1 MQFAIDLMN
10 FVVVPWHRMSLS
22 SHEQFAN
29 TRIHMHTHHRIGAN
43 ARARIVSWREC
54 ACLRSSDR
62 VLGLSATAVS
72 FNSVRAEP
80 PDTKVVIVAHF
91 FDVLSIVRLALY
103 ARHVVR
109 DQQGVLIED
118 VPTLGLWY
126 VRECVRVYA
135 CACVPLRLSSCHH
148 RNAVRC
154 CSMLCFGVTCATC
167 HNSFLSHLRLELC
180 AGLA

>member
-1 MQFAIDLMN
+1 M
-10 FVVVPWHRMSLS
+10 R
-22 SHEQFAN
+22 
-29 TRIHMHTHHRIGAN
+29 
-43 ARARIVSWREC
+43 ARACAQICARIVSWREC

-126 VRECVRVYA
+126 VR
-135 CACVPLRLSSCHH
+135 ACVC
-148 RNAVRC
+148 
-154 CSMLCFGVTCATC
+154 LCMRATA
-167 HNSFLSHLRLELC
+167 SVFLSPSQCCALLQHVVLC
-180 AGLA
+180 CNVCDVPQQLS